1 MVGPD
6 YYRRNALEART
17 CLSIIRDVSPVI
29 TTAIDGGHTTRAGRV
44 AGSFRSIGREEL
56 ADSMLSMMRQV
67 GYVVKEENPFEEDV
81 RVDIIET
88 SPYAARIKLMWQKM
102 RPAVISCLASAGIVQ
117 KPQDVTSGLA
127 SSKLRTLSATGHT
140 KCISAIPCMFRSIRT
155 LSWMR

>member
-44 AGSFRSIGREEL
+44 AGAFRSIGREEL

-67 GYVVKEENPFEEDV
+67 VF
-81 RVDIIET
+81 
-88 SPYAARIKLMWQKM
+88 
-102 RPAVISCLASAGIVQ
+102 SCLASAGIVQ

>member
-1 MVGPD
+1 MLVWQGGGDDLEFGWVQLLFLGTISQKHTMV
-6 YYRRNALEART
+6 NL
-17 CLSIIRDVSPVI
+17 IILYLQNKLI
-29 TTAIDGGHTTRAGRV
+29 
-44 AGSFRSIGREEL
+44 EEL
-56 ADSMLSMMRQV
+56 ADSMLSM
-67 GYVVKEENPFEEDV
+67 
-81 RVDIIET
+81 
-88 SPYAARIKLMWQKM
+88 M